1 MERRQGVHVL
11 DDPSRSRRDRA
22 KGVYVRHNVVAAFL
36 LFHGSDLELLGGKVL
51 CMRNRF
57 AVGEFGGKPT
67 HEVILHLLESFI
79 RDGQAKL
86 FLGSSEVEP

>member
-1 MERRQGVHVL
+1 M
-11 DDPSRSRRDRA
+11 
-22 KGVYVRHNVVAAFL
+22 RHNVVAAFL
-36 LFHGSDLELLGGKVL
+36 LFHGSDLELFRGKVL
-51 CMRNRF
+51 CMHNKF
-57 AVGEFGGKPT
+57 AVRECVKEKLT